1 MFDSLTEWGCEISKD
16 GKDII
21 PRKYNCSICDIARLD
36 RWVGTTVPV
45 CQSCE
50 PFDVLRVGC
59 KQVHG
64 VPIIR
69 SAGGKNR
76 KSSANS

>member
-1 MFDSLTEWGCEISKD
+1 
-16 GKDII
+16 
-21 PRKYNCSICDIARLD
+21 
-36 RWVGTTVPV
+36 VPV